1 MCDYYFF
8 LRTQEKTTMPKKST
22 AVRQSGRTT
31 EFIPWGLGLVGSIGA
46 TDNYKI
52 KVVNNSVILPQ
63 MASDGGNPFYFGGS
77 QVPHSTSSSRIF
89 AH

>member
-1 MCDYYFF
+1 
-8 LRTQEKTTMPKKST
+8 MPKKST
-22 AVRQSGRTT
+22 AVRQSGRTNQL
-31 EFIPWGLGLVGSIGA
+31 IPWGLGLVGSIGA

-52 KVVNNSVILPQ
+52 KVLNNSVILPQ